1 MSARTI
7 AIGDIHGCARALR
20 AIVESIQP
28 EADDTLVLLGDYV
41 DRGPDSRGVL
51 DFVLELEGR
60 CRVVPLLGNHELMLL
75 DALENPQVIG
85 PWLECGGDATV
96 RSYDGWLSNI
106 PSGHLAFIRRCKRY
120 FEMPTHFFVHAN
132 YAGDVPLDQQPDYLL
147 FWEHLHFHVPA
158 PHENGKR
165 AIVGHTS
172 QKTGEILDLGHV
184 VCIDTYCHGGGWL
197 TALAVE
203 SGRVWQVDRAGR
215 LRDRSTERRRDRET
229 EG

>member
-1 MSARTI
+1 MPSRTI
-7 AIGDIHGCARALR
+7 AIGDIHGCSRALA
-20 AIVESIQP
+20 AIVEAIQP
-28 EADDTLVLLGDYV
+28 ASEDTLVLLGDYV

-75 DALENPQVIG
+75 DAVQNSQVIG

-96 RSYDGWLSNI
+96 RSYGGRLSNI
-106 PSGHLAFIRRCKRY
+106 PDEHLAFIGRCKRY
-120 FEMPTHFFVHAN
+120 YEIPTHFFVHAN
-132 YAGDVPLDQQPDYLL
+132 YAADVSLDEQPDYLL

-172 QKTGEILDLGHV
+172 QKSGEILDLGHV
-184 VCIDTYCHGGGWL
+184 VCLDTYCHGGGWL
-197 TALAVE
+197 TAMDVQ
-203 SGRVWQVDRAGR
+203 SGQVWQVDRQGKPR
-215 LRDRSTERRRDRET
+215 KNDQ
-229 EG
+229 

>member
-1 MSARTI
+1 MPSRTI
-7 AIGDIHGCARALR
+7 AIGDIHGCSRALR
-20 AIVESIQP
+20 AIVEAIQP
-28 EADDTLVLLGDYV
+28 AADDTLVLLGDYV

-75 DALENPQVIG
+75 DALQNPQVIG

-96 RSYDGWLSNI
+96 RSYGGRLNNV
-106 PSGHLAFIRRCKRY
+106 PKEHLAFIGRCKRY
-120 FEMPTHFFVHAN
+120 YEIPTHFFVHAN
-132 YAGDVPLDQQPDYLL
+132 YAADVSLDEQPDYLL

-172 QKTGEILDLGHV
+172 QKSGEILDLDHV
-184 VCIDTYCHGGGWL
+184 VCLDTHCHGGGWL
-197 TALAVE
+197 TAMDVQN
-203 SGRVWQVDRAGR
+203 GQVWQVDREGKP
-215 LRDRSTERRRDRET
+215 RSQ
-229 EG
+229 